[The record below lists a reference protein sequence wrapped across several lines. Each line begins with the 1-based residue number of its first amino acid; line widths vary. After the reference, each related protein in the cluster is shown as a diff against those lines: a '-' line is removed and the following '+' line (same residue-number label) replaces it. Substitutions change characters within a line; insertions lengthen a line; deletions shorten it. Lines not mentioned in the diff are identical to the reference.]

1 VTRVA
6 TAERREH
13 SRCRPTG
20 EERTG
25 SCQPAQAMIGLSTP
39 DGIERVLAASATAIG
54 PDLGRSSLRLH
65 LLVIT
70 KVTALG

>member
-1 VTRVA
+1 
-6 TAERREH
+6 
-13 SRCRPTG
+13 
-20 EERTG
+20 
-25 SCQPAQAMIGLSTP
+25 MIGLSTP